1 MSAREGEEEGG
12 RRGLRAASL
21 AATLACALFTASC
34 ASVDLDH
41 YGLSEASAA
50 RDDVASSLPPDQ
62 RKEHERLV
70 AAYGGVYH
78 SPELEAL
85 ISHTV
90 DRLVAAS
97 EKPELKYRVTL
108 LNSPAINAFALP
120 SGTLYVT
127 RGLVA
132 LANDTSELSS
142 VLAHEMAHVIARHAA
157 IREDQVRQA
166 MIVSRVISDV
176 VSDPDLGALALA
188 KSKIS
193 LASFSRGQELEADA
207 VGVGISARAGYD
219 AYGASRFLTSMSRYA
234 TLRSSP
240 GGQPGNGKDQVDFI
254 SSHPS
259 TPERISIAVA
269 NASQY
274 TAPGSGDREKKEFL
288 DAIDGLVYGDDPKE
302 GFVRGRAFLHPNLG
316 FTFTAPEGFTLE
328 NTPQAV
334 LGATSSGR
342 EALRLDAV
350 RVPAT
355 TPLQSYLA
363 SGWIDGVDQ
372 NSVEQLSLN
381 GFPAAT
387 AIARGDQWS
396 FRLYAIRFGSDVYR
410 LVFAAR
416 EITPQL
422 DQAFRVSAET
432 FRRVGADEAKNVRP
446 LRVSVV
452 RVGLGDTVDRLAKRM
467 VVPDRQLERFLVLNG
482 LERDAKLKF
491 GDRVKIVVE

>member
-1 MSAREGEEEGG
+1 MNPHEKTKQYCGQRAR
-12 RRGLRAASL
+12 L
-21 AATLACALFTASC
+21 AAALGLVLLAGAC
-34 ASVDLDH
+34 ASVDLDR
-41 YGLSEASAA
+41 YGLSAASAA
-50 RDDVASSLPPDQ
+50 RDDVASTLPPEQ

-70 AAYGGVYH
+70 AAYGGVYQA
-78 SPELEAL
+78 PELEAL
-85 ISHTV
+85 ISKTV

-234 TLRSSP
+234 ALRSTP
-240 GGQPGNGKDQVDFI
+240 AGQTGGRDQVDFI

-274 TAPGSGDREKKEFL
+274 AVAGSGDRGQKELL

-302 GFVRGRAFLHPNLG
+302 GFVRGRNFLHPNLG
-316 FTFTAPEGFTLE
+316 FSFTAPEGFTLE
-328 NTPQAV
+328 NTQQAV
-334 LGATSSGR
+334 LGATTSGR

-350 RVPAT
+350 RVPT
-355 TPLQSYLA
+355 MTPLQNYLA

-372 NSVEQLSLN
+372 TSVEQLSVN

-396 FRLYAIRFGSDVYR
+396 FRLYAIRFGNDVYR

-422 DQAFRVSAET
+422 DQSFRTAAMT
-432 FRRVGADEAKNVRP
+432 FRRVGVEEAKNIRP
-446 LRVSVV
+446 AHIAVV
-452 RVGLGDTVDRLAKRM
+452 RVGLTDTVEKLAKRM
-467 VVPDRQLERFLVLNG
+467 AVPDRPLERFLVLNG

-491 GDRVKIVVE
+491 GERIKIVVE

>member
-1 MSAREGEEEGG
+1 MSAREQRSKHYGAV
-12 RRGLRAASL
+12 AAFAL
-21 AATLACALFTASC
+21 ALFAASC
-34 ASVDLDH
+34 ASVDLDR
-41 YGLSEASAA
+41 YGLSAASAA
-50 RDDVASSLPPDQ
+50 RDDVASTLPPEQ

-70 AAYGGVYH
+70 TAYGGVYH
-78 SPELEAL
+78 APELEAL

-120 SGTLYVT
+120 GGTLYVT

-142 VLAHEMAHVIARHAA
+142 VLSHEMAHVIARHAA

-219 AYGASRFLTSMSRYA
+219 AYGASRFLTAMSRYA
-234 TLRSSP
+234 TLRTAP
-240 GGQPGNGKDQVDFI
+240 AGQPGRDDVDFI

-274 TAPGSGDREKKEFL
+274 ATPGSGDREKKEFL
-288 DAIDGLVYGDDPKE
+288 DAVDGLVYGDDPKE
-302 GFVRGRAFLHPNLG
+302 GFVRGRNFLHPNLG

-350 RVPAT
+350 RVPAM
-355 TPLQSYLA
+355 TPLQNYLA

-372 NSVEQLSLN
+372 NSVEQLTIS

-416 EITPQL
+416 EIAPQL
-422 DQAFRVSAET
+422 DQAFRASAST
-432 FRRVGADEAKNVRP
+432 FRRVGVEEAKNVKP
-446 LRVSVV
+446 LRISVV
-452 RVGLGDTVDRLAKRM
+452 RVGLTDTVDKLARRM
-467 VVPDRQLERFLVLNG
+467 AVPDRKLERFLVLNG
-482 LERDAKLKF
+482 IERDAKLKF

>member
-1 MSAREGEEEGG
+1 MSAREEKRKGN
-12 RRGLRAASL
+12 GLRTAGL
-21 AATLACALFTASC
+21 AAAVAFALFAASC
-34 ASVDLDH
+34 ATADLDR
-41 YGLSEASAA
+41 YGLSAASAA
-50 RDDVASSLPPDQ
+50 RDDVANSLPPEQ

-78 SPELEAL
+78 ASELEAL
-85 ISHTV
+85 ISRTV

-120 SGTLYVT
+120 GGTLYVT

-142 VLAHEMAHVIARHAA
+142 VLSHEMAHVIARHAA

-234 TLRSSP
+234 ALRAAPAGAP
-240 GGQPGNGKDQVDFI
+240 GGRDQVDFI

-274 TAPGSGDREKKEFL
+274 AAPGSGDRERKEFL
-288 DAIDGLVYGDDPKE
+288 DAVDGLVYGDDPKE
-302 GFVRGRAFLHPNLG
+302 GFVRGRNFLHPNLG
-316 FTFTAPEGFTLE
+316 FSFAAPEGFTLE

-350 RVPAT
+350 RVPT
-355 TPLQSYLA
+355 MTPLQNYLA

-372 NSVEQLSLN
+372 GSVEELSIN
-381 GFPAAT
+381 GFPAAS

-396 FRLYAIRFGSDVYR
+396 FRLYAIRFGGDVYR

-416 EITPQL
+416 EISPQL
-422 DQAFRVSAET
+422 DQAFRTSAMT
-432 FRRVGADEAKNVRP
+432 FRRVGADEAKNVKP
-446 LRVSVV
+446 LRISVV
-452 RVGLGDTVDRLAKRM
+452 RVGLADSVDKLAKRM
-467 VVPDRQLERFLVLNG
+467 AVPDRRLERFLALNG

-491 GDRVKIVVE
+491 GEQVKIVVE